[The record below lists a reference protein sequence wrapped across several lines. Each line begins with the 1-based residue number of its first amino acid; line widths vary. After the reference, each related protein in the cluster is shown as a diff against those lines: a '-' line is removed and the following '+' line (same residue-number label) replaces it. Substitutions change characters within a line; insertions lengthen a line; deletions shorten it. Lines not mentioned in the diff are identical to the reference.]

1 MYLHLLEIAMYIW
14 LGYIKGI
21 TEFQFAFCNK
31 ITRNYIFE
39 VTNCRRKVLI
49 LSLLEERQQAQSLSE
64 PLFGLVTQRALS
76 QMGNRGSCVTRPNN
90 GCSGDCSKRGIDAS
104 HFNLEVSRQ

>member
-14 LGYIKGI
+14 LGSIKGI

-31 ITRNYIFE
+31 ITRNNIFE

-49 LSLLEERQQAQSLSE
+49 LSLLEERQQA
-64 PLFGLVTQRALS
+64 
-76 QMGNRGSCVTRPNN
+76 
-90 GCSGDCSKRGIDAS
+90 
-104 HFNLEVSRQ
+104 

>member
-1 MYLHLLEIAMYIW
+1 MYIW
-14 LGYIKGI
+14 LGSIKGI

-76 QMGNRGSCVTRPNN
+76 QMGNRGRCVTRPNN
-90 GCSGDCSKRGIDAS
+90 GCGGDSSKRGIDAS